1 MLINE
6 YHVRGLL
13 HAINHQELL
22 MKIVMMMVLLLLL
35 LLWFLQAAPMA
46 TSGLTKARAGMLLR

>member
-35 LLWFLQAAPMA
+35 LWFLQAAPMA
-46 TSGLTKARAGMLLR
+46 TSGLTKARAGMWLR